1 MVSPASII
9 RPSSSSTQWLG
20 WSEKKHEDDGTEI
33 GDDIIRDSRL
43 ARRRH
48 LAVPHGI
55 TRVGRQTFDP
65 QLAVGGFHEGHGEEE
80 EEEAGVG
87 HGYNG
92 TDRKKELN

>member
-9 RPSSSSTQWLG
+9 SPSSSSTQWLG
-20 WSEKKHEDDGTEI
+20 WSEKKTEI
-33 GDDIIRDSRL
+33 GDFIIRDSRL

-48 LAVPHGI
+48 LAVPNGI

-65 QLAVGGFHEGHGEEE
+65 QLAVGGFQEGHGQEE

-87 HGYNG
+87 HDYNG
-92 TDRKKELN
+92 TDRKKGTE